1 MSRRFLTLVC
11 AGLLSALLASP
22 ASAFKRTAVGEDLK
36 EFQLDTPSGDNLSLA
51 ASRGEK
57 ATLVVFW
64 ATWNPRSAQLLGDL
78 QQLYAKHGQSGLQIV
93 AVNAERAEWD
103 PATLERVAETVAV
116 NGVSYP
122 VVIDRDLAV
131 FNDYGVVAM
140 PSALL
145 ADGEGKILFL
155 LEGYPTA
162 ARLELR
168 DRVLAALGLLEPP
181 PTDAVAVHRAQLAD
195 PKVRRKVEMGRLLLK
210 RRRPSRAVKVLEQAI
225 AEDPTY
231 AEAYRVLAEVLDAL
245 ERGTEA
251 EAARDKLADLEQ
263 PLETSAAESAG
274 NDPAADSPPQ
284 EPVESASSSPEAAR

>member
-11 AGLLSALLASP
+11 AGLLSAFLASP

-36 EFQLDTPSGDNLSLA
+36 EFQLDTPAGGNLSLA
-51 ASRGEK
+51 AARGEK

-64 ATWNPRSAQLLGDL
+64 ATWNPRSTQLLGDL
-78 QQLYAKHGQSGLQIV
+78 QQLYAEHGESGLQIV

-103 PATLERVAETVAV
+103 PATRERVAEAVAA

-131 FNDYGVVAM
+131 YNDYGVVAM

-145 ADGEGKILFL
+145 ADGEGKILL
-155 LEGYPTA
+155 LQEGYPTA

-168 DRVLAALGLLEPP
+168 DRVLAALGLLESP
-181 PTDAVAVHRAQLAD
+181 PTEAVAVHREQLAD
-195 PKVRRKVEMGRLLLK
+195 PKVRRKVEMGRLLLQ

-245 ERGTEA
+245 ERGAEA
-251 EAARDKLADLEQ
+251 EAARAKLADLEQ
-263 PLETSAAESAG
+263 PLETSAAEPS
-274 NDPAADSPPQ
+274 DSDQVADSPPL
-284 EPVESASSSPEAAR
+284 EPAPSPPEAVR